1 MCLDDAIKPALQ
13 SINRSTIRQRQRGF
27 TLIEVLLVIVI
38 MSIFAALAV
47 VSVSGVEQR
56 KLMQQRDQL
65 MNDLNVVRLESSDQA
80 RVYALMTTSATATA
94 PAGYFFAEYQ
104 LPAQT
109 DPDALSTPPQNSARA
124 NNTSQKPLWQAVEG
138 FKARTLEEGALLQ
151 IRSMDNSPQVNGP
164 EGLLGRQSPD
174 LIWFGNGEVKPVRL
188 QLIFNNQPIGN
199 PIYINA
205 MGMVSDTEQG
215 G

>member
-1 MCLDDAIKPALQ
+1 MGLNLAIKSRAVK
-13 SINRSTIRQRQRGF
+13 SRNRQKQRGF
-27 TLIEVLLVIVI
+27 TLIEVMLVIVI
-38 MSIFAALAV
+38 MSIFAALVV

-65 MNDLNVVRLESSDQA
+65 INDLNVVRLESSDQA

-104 LPAQT
+104 LPEQA
-109 DPDALSTPPQNSARA
+109 DPATLSTQPQNSARA
-124 NNTSQKPLWQAVEG
+124 NNATQKPLWQPVNG
-138 FKARTLEEGALLQ
+138 FKARTLEEGAMLQ
-151 IRSMDNSPQVNGP
+151 IRSMDNSPQVSGP

-174 LIWFGNGEVKPVRL
+174 LIWFGNGEVKPARL
-188 QLIFNNQPIGN
+188 QIIFNNQPIGN
-199 PIYINA
+199 PIYINTT
-205 MGMVSDTEQG
+205 GMVSETEQG